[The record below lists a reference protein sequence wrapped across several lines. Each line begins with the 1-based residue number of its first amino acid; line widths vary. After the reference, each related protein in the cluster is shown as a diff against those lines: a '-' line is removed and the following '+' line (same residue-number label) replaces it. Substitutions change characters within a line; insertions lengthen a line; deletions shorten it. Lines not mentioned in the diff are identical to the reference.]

1 MSSAVSFLVVAVAVA
16 ILGSLILWLWHR
28 ARTTRPPT
36 FSEHLQALAPRKSPA
51 AVEQPTGIIPFDPD
65 SGEELSSGT

>member
-1 MSSAVSFLVVAVAVA
+1 MSSAVGFLVVAVAVA

-36 FSEHLQALAPRKSPA
+36 FNEHLQALAPRGRPA
-51 AVEQPTGIIPFDPD
+51 VVEQPTGIVPIDPD